1 MERVVIALAIVVV
14 VGVVAVVIRRRRPAD
29 APTQV
34 AHTVPQ
40 QLDRADFGHDDLDW
54 LVVAFT
60 SASCH
65 TCADMVAKARAAET
79 PQVGFEE
86 IEYGAQRALHQ
97 KYGIDAVPTVVLV
110 DRSGVV
116 RRSFLGRNSATDLW
130 AGIAS
135 ARDEAEAS

>member
-14 VGVVAVVIRRRRPAD
+14 VGVVAAVIRRHQSAD

-40 QLDRADFGHDDLDW
+40 QLDRADFGHGDIDW

-135 ARDEAEAS
+135 ARDEADAS